1 MAGAAPSMWWMR
13 PAGAGGLPPAGLPQG
28 LGRAE
33 KFLGETAGM
42 WQYAVDVAT
51 EAMLV
56 EDADVNTEP
65 PDRCHLRGE
74 TMKYRYS
81 GPTSGVTLQKGE
93 EAQEVMLHTGTEV
106 ELPEEHEVH
115 QDPAGSGSPDPGR
128 PATKT
133 SARTSAGTD
142 EPAAKGA

>member
-1 MAGAAPSMWWMR
+1 
-13 PAGAGGLPPAGLPQG
+13 
-28 LGRAE
+28 
-33 KFLGETAGM
+33 
-42 WQYAVDVAT
+42 
-51 EAMLV
+51 
-56 EDADVNTEP
+56 
-65 PDRCHLRGE
+65 
-74 TMKYRYS
+74 MKYRYS

-106 ELPEEHEVH
+106 ELPEEHEYTNTLLALGHLTPVK
-115 QDPAGSGSPDPGR
+115 